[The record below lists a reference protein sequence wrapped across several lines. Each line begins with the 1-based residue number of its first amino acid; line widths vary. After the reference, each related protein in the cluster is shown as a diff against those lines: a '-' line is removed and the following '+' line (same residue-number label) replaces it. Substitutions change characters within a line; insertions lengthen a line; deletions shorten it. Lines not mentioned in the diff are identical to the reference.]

1 MMKPKHV
8 FRALRT
14 IPRRVRW
21 MLAVTVL
28 IVAAFAID
36 ADAGFASLMV
46 LTAVGVVRNFF
57 DREQSPSD
65 DGIEIDDEDDPA
77 YGRLFPLRLVRN
89 PFDPSDPFL
98 MRRHDDADMHHRHF
112 EID

>member
-8 FRALRT
+8 FRALRS

-21 MLAVTVL
+21 MLAGPVV
-28 IVAAFAID
+28 IAAAFAID

-46 LTAVGVVRNFF
+46 LTAVGVVRTLLDGERAPSVDGDEF
-57 DREQSPSD
+57 DE
-65 DGIEIDDEDDPA
+65 EDDPS

-98 MRRHDDADMHHRHF
+98 MRRHDDADMHHHHF
-112 EID
+112 ESD

>member
-1 MMKPKHV
+1 
-8 FRALRT
+8 
-14 IPRRVRW
+14 
-21 MLAVTVL
+21 MLAVPVV

-57 DREQSPSD
+57 NGEHAPSV
-65 DGIEIDDEDDPA
+65 DGDECDDEDDQVC
-77 YGRLFPLRLVRN
+77 GRLFPLRLVRN

-112 EID
+112 ESD

>member
-8 FRALRT
+8 IRALRT

-21 MLAVTVL
+21 MLAVPVV

-46 LTAVGVVRNFF
+46 LTAVGVVRSFS
-57 DREQSPSD
+57 DREQTPIV
-65 DGIEIDDEDDPA
+65 DGDEFNEEDDPTFDHLNPFGLA
-77 YGRLFPLRLVRN
+77 RN
-89 PFDPSDPFL
+89 PYDPSDPFL
-98 MRRHDDADMHHRHF
+98 LRRHDDADMHHHLF
-112 EID
+112 END

>member
-21 MLAVTVL
+21 MLAVPVM
-28 IVAAFAID
+28 IVAVFAID

-46 LTAVGVVRNFF
+46 LTAVGVVRNFL
-57 DREQSPSD
+57 DREPAPSVDGD
-65 DGIEIDDEDDPA
+65 DFNEEDDPA
-77 YGRLFPLRLVRN
+77 YVRLFPLRLVRN

-98 MRRHDDADMHHRHF
+98 MRRHDETDMHHHLF
-112 EID
+112 ESD

>member
-1 MMKPKHV
+1 MMKLKHV

-21 MLAVTVL
+21 MLAVPVV

-57 DREQSPSD
+57 NGEHAPSV
-65 DGIEIDDEDDPA
+65 DGDECDDEDDQVC
-77 YGRLFPLRLVRN
+77 GRLFPLRLVRN

-112 EID
+112 ESD

>member
-21 MLAVTVL
+21 MLAVPVV
-28 IVAAFAID
+28 IAAAFAID
-36 ADAGFASLMV
+36 ADAGFASLTV

-57 DREQSPSD
+57 NREPAPIF
-65 DGIEIDDEDDPA
+65 DGDEFDEEDDPTFDHLNPFGLA
-77 YGRLFPLRLVRN
+77 RN
-89 PFDPSDPFL
+89 PYDPSDPFL
-98 MRRHDDADMHHRHF
+98 LRRHDETDINHHLF
-112 EID
+112 ESD

>member
-8 FRALRT
+8 LRALRT

-46 LTAVGVVRNFF
+46 LTAVGVVRNFL
-57 DREQSPSD
+57 DREPAPSV
-65 DGIEIDDEDDPA
+65 DGDEFNEEDDPTFDHLNPFGLA
-77 YGRLFPLRLVRN
+77 RN
-89 PFDPSDPFL
+89 PYDPSDPFL
-98 MRRHDDADMHHRHF
+98 LRRHDETDMHHHLF
-112 EID
+112 ESD

>member
-21 MLAVTVL
+21 MLAVPL
-28 IVAAFAID
+28 MIVAAFAID
-36 ADAGFASLMV
+36 ADAGLASLMV

-57 DREQSPSD
+57 DGEQVPSV
-65 DGIEIDDEDDPA
+65 DGDEFNEEDDPA
-77 YGRLFPLRLVRN
+77 FEHLN
-89 PFDPSDPFL
+89 PFGLARIPFACPFL
-98 MRRHDDADMHHRHF
+98 EGFRYFQIRRR
-112 EID
+112 